1 MKTPDISPIQEPL
14 APLVESPTS
23 AYVVGVGIGIACA
36 VVVLFLL
43 GALIL

>member
-1 MKTPDISPIQEPL
+1 VKTPAISPIQRPL

-23 AYVVGVGIGIACA
+23 AYAVGVGVGIACA
-36 VVVLFLL
+36 VVILFLL

>member
-1 MKTPDISPIQEPL
+1 MKTPDIPPIQGPL

-23 AYVVGVGIGIACA
+23 AYVVGIGVGIACA

-43 GALIL
+43 GAPIL

>member
-1 MKTPDISPIQEPL
+1 MKTPDISPIQGPL

-23 AYVVGVGIGIACA
+23 AYVIGVGVGVACA
-36 VVVLFLL
+36 AVVLFLL